1 MLLSHSHKFLFIH
14 IPKTAGSSITSALAP
29 YCEHPEQHWY
39 NRMLRGIGIN
49 VNWYGPLKVR
59 NPRKHTTFK
68 QAEQIYSKAMVNSY
82 FKFAFVRNPWDLMV
96 SYYHYIKSRKNHHR
110 SRHVNQLKSFKSY
123 LHYEIDRGKVSQSKF
138 ICDQHDNMLVDFVG
152 QFENLTEDFLKICT
166 SVGLAGVRLEHKN
179 KSARGHYQEYYDLE
193 TRELVA
199 RHWERD
205 IDLFK
210 YSFDDSQRTL
220 IA

>member
-1 MLLSHSHKFLFIH
+1 
-14 IPKTAGSSITSALAP
+14 
-29 YCEHPEQHWY
+29 
-39 NRMLRGIGIN
+39 
-49 VNWYGPLKVR
+49 
-59 NPRKHTTFK
+59 
-68 QAEQIYSKAMVNSY
+68 
-82 FKFAFVRNPWDLMV
+82 MV

-110 SRHVNQLKSFKSY
+110 SRQVNQLNSFKNY
-123 LHYEIDRGKVSQSKF
+123 LYYEIDRAKVSQSKF
-138 ICDQHDNMLVDFVG
+138 IYDQHDNMLVDFVG
-152 QFENLTEDFLKICT
+152 RFENLTEDFQKICS
-166 SVGLAGVRLEHKN
+166 SVGLTGVRLEHQN
-179 KSARGHYQEYYDLE
+179 KSARGSYQEYYDLE